1 MIRLQILE
9 SDSREAF
16 VKDFEKFV
24 SNKLEANARIDLA
37 DVKFQRNLYYKGI
50 GSSAGRTPG
59 STRKVSDSTLD
70 ESWIAFIPWDD
81 APPYDDTRFR
91 D

>member
-16 VKDFEKFV
+16 VKDFERFLAEHSV
-24 SNKLEANARIDLA
+24 QLEC
-37 DVKFQRNLYYKGI
+37 VKFQRNLYYKGI

-70 ESWIAFIPWDD
+70 ESWIAFIPW
-81 APPYDDTRFR
+81 YDPEPVEDTRFR